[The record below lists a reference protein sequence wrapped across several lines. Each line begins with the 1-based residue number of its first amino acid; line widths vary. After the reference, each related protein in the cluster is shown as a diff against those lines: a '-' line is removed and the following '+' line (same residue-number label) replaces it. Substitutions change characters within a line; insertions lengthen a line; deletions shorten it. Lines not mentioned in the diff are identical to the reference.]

1 MFSLVGLDCVMKILV
16 QNCLNHRYLK
26 SLNEWTTDVSQAK
39 NFPTSENAIAFCTE
53 HQVPAV
59 HIVLKFDPDRYDI
72 TVPITEECEQASA
85 QNALLN

>member
-1 MFSLVGLDCVMKILV
+1 MKILV

-26 SLNEWTTDVSQAK
+26 SLQEWTADASEAK
-39 NFPTSENAIAFCTE
+39 NFSTSESALAFCTR
-53 HQVPAV
+53 HKLPAV

-72 TVPITEECEQASA
+72 TVPITKECEQTGE